1 MSKKP
6 STLCTLNMR
15 VDHMI
20 QLRTYWTNLRK
31 NIFYKYTTKFFNYTK
46 DLSTQATLD
55 AIRLMAR
62 LPWHHISKLL
72 ANFQLIGIMQGGLL

>member
-46 DLSTQATLD
+46 DLE
-55 AIRLMAR
+55 
-62 LPWHHISKLL
+62 
-72 ANFQLIGIMQGGLL
+72 